1 MALSVEVLPFGMA
14 VIRDATDADLSAVTA
29 LSNAL
34 IDTTTTTWTERH
46 ETVDER
52 RAWLRKQES
61 AGYPLLVA
69 EDSAGDL
76 VGFATFG
83 DFRDITKWP
92 GYRFVVEHTVHVRGD
107 QQGTGV
113 GRALMEELFDRARRL
128 GKTQMIAG
136 IDGTNEGSIRFH
148 ERLGFV
154 EVARMP
160 SIGFKHNTWL
170 DLVLMQR
177 ALVD

>member
-1 MALSVEVLPFGMA
+1 MA

-52 RAWLRKQES
+52 RAWLRKQEG

-69 EDSAGDL
+69 EDEKGDL

-107 QQGTGV
+107 QHGTGV

-136 IDGTNEGSIRFH
+136 IDGTNEARSGSTSGSDSSRSPGC
-148 ERLGFV
+148 R
-154 EVARMP
+154 A
-160 SIGFKHNTWL
+160 SASSNTWL